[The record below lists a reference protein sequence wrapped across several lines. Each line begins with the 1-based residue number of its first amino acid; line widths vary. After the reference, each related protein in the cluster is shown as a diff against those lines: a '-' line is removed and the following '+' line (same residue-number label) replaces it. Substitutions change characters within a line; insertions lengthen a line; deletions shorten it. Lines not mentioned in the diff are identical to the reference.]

1 MRTTI
6 GIAGLAVVAITLSL
20 IHFAPSKAPVR
31 SSAEQS
37 VTLPTFTGEIMDSAC
52 AALGSHDA
60 TMGKYGFKT
69 SKDCV
74 LDCLNS
80 NATLVLYDSAT
91 QTTYKLD
98 DQDKPKQ
105 FIGQRVSVA
114 GSYDESA
121 HVIHIQSIQAAQQ

>member
-6 GIAGLAVVAITLSL
+6 GVAGLAVVAITLSL
-20 IHFAPSKAPVR
+20 IHFMPSKAPVR
-31 SSAEQS
+31 ASQQQT
-37 VTLPTFTGEIMDSAC
+37 VTFPTFTGEIMDSAC
-52 AALGSHDA
+52 AAVGSHDA
-60 TMGKYGFKT
+60 NMEKYGFKT
-69 SKDCV
+69 AKDCV

-80 NATLVLYDSAT
+80 NAMLVLYDSAT

-105 FIGQRVSVA
+105 FMGQRVTVA

-121 HVIHIQSIQAAQQ
+121 HLIHVQSIQSAQQ